1 LTRLLHAA
9 NSQTKAAAR
18 GASVCLQFG
27 QTGREPGSDGLYLVK
42 QSGERLLSGDALRC
56 ACWLFANALI

>member
-1 LTRLLHAA
+1 
-9 NSQTKAAAR
+9 
-18 GASVCLQFG
+18 LQFG